1 MMFSLFRHVTKFPR
15 SSFPNLLFTGTK
27 ETKGTKRTMRTQP
40 KYEQDEQDD
49 AQLLRVSF
57 QPASFKDVIPALQGS
72 VPEEYLLPEINRHK
86 VGNPDFQ
93 VDKLDKVSNRVK
105 TFIDKMRIVVEN
117 EKDTTGTDSNI
128 DTLVDDLL
136 RIADLNCWPLKI
148 LNHPLRRIIIKGK
161 PFASADLDFVVTNQN
176 LNMVDKHIK
185 NVHSSNGFGET
196 LIAANIIA
204 CGDEDIR
211 DTDNEKP
218 IDKTIFAMRVIST
231 YVTFYKA
238 EIPAKYWS
246 ELSHGLPKSEVIIK
260 RWPGENA
267 KRKGLD
273 LVEPDGR

>member
-1 MMFSLFRHVTKFPR
+1 MAQAEFPR

-105 TFIDKMRIVVEN
+105 TFINKMRIVVEN

-176 LNMVDKHIK
+176 LNMVVIEDKHIK
-185 NVHSSNGFGET
+185 NVYSSNGFGET

-204 CGDEDIR
+204 CGDEDIH
-211 DTDNEKP
+211 
-218 IDKTIFAMRVIST
+218 
-231 YVTFYKA
+231 
-238 EIPAKYWS
+238 
-246 ELSHGLPKSEVIIK
+246 HGLPKSEVIIK
-260 RWPGENA
+260 RWPEENA

-273 LVEPDGR
+273 LVEPDGRRKVLEALANIRQFLLRHEKPVSDLYMTPITRVPNSPNWWV

>member
-1 MMFSLFRHVTKFPR
+1 MAQAEV
-15 SSFPNLLFTGTK
+15 FTVSTFDDVLAIPSRTK

-86 VGNPDFQ
+86 VGNP

-176 LNMVDKHIK
+176 LNMVVIEDKHIK
-185 NVHSSNGFGET
+185 NVYSSNGFGET

-211 DTDNEKP
+211 DTDNE
-218 IDKTIFAMRVIST
+218 T
-231 YVTFYKA
+231 Y
-238 EIPAKYWS
+238 
-246 ELSHGLPKSEVIIK
+246 
-260 RWPGENA
+260 
-267 KRKGLD
+267 
-273 LVEPDGR
+273 